1 MTQADFNSKYGRLAM
16 PCPFGNN
23 DSANIEEIKKT
34 AEAGDFNFE
43 TGFKTSYSAPS
54 SNSGK
59 FVKRTEINAIGNLA
73 SRNDFYYSCGGL
85 NTFDSAI
92 ADAINGYPKGAVL
105 DYIVGYKLYKVIS
118 LVDANKV
125 DFISNGIDGVNWQYL
140 NSNIP
145 EIGDEPVEIGSII
158 NSVSTSMEAVPL
170 SVLRAKKTGIVTI
183 SSVESFT
190 GANATATKFYTTN
203 TGSGVAYTTSEF
215 YGNAL
220 AYKILTSDQLDS
232 IAYPTPSSMG
242 DWKIMPAQGFTSGGI
257 ATVSFTGTYAS
268 GGSVSVSP
276 AITSISQYSTSI
288 PIISNGNYIAFCY
301 LCGNAQGTVPSASSK
316 WSGHTMTSVTATYSS
331 FCLLFNYKMSIS

>member
-1 MTQADFNSKYGRLAM
+1 MTQADFNSKYGRLSM

-23 DSANIEEIKKT
+23 DSANITQIAGT
-34 AEAGDFNFE
+34 ASASDFNFE
-43 TGFKTSYSAPS
+43 TGFATPYSAPK

-59 FVKRTEINAIGNLA
+59 FVTRKEMNAIGNLA
-73 SRNDFYYSCGGL
+73 SRNDFYRMCGGL
-85 NTFDSAI
+85 NTFDASIASAI
-92 ADAINGYPKGAVL
+92 GGYPKGAVL

-125 DFISNGIDGVNWQYL
+125 DLIANGIDGVNWQYL

-145 EIGDEPVEIGSII
+145 EIGDEPVEIGNII
-158 NSVSTSMEAVPL
+158 NSVSTSIEAVPL
-170 SVLRAKKTGIVTI
+170 QVLRAKKTGMVTI

-190 GANATATKFYTTN
+190 GANATSTKFYTTN
-203 TGSGVAYTTSEF
+203 TGSGVAYTTNEF

-232 IAYPTPSSMG
+232 ITYPTPSSMG
-242 DWKIMPAQGFTSGGI
+242 DWKIIPAQGFTSGGI

-268 GGSVSVSP
+268 GGSVSASA

-301 LCGNAQGTVPSASSK
+301 LCGNAQGSVPSVSSK
-316 WSGHTMTSVTATYSS
+316 WTGTTMTSVTATYTS
-331 FCLLFNYKMSIS
+331 FCLLFNYKLSIS